1 MSNHVVL
8 AAEFSATSTYTNAQY
23 LLVLYGFV
31 VAAFALFAAAIYG
44 AKTTSEVSKA
54 YRPAALASTLVC
66 SVASLAYL
74 ALILEWVLKFHAAP
88 DGQSFSP
95 SAGTVITELRYMDWS
110 VTVPLLTVE
119 IIAVAAIGR
128 AAALKMRTIAVTSAV
143 LMIVTGYLGVVFG
156 ENAARGTTAAFWIWG
171 VISTVFFVVLYG
183 VALQAYRTTAAQ
195 VGKGEILI
203 TYRNALILL
212 FSVFGAYPLAY
223 MIPLWAGAND
233 SGWATTEQL
242 VFTAADIA
250 AKVGFGL
257 LIHKMAKLRTAADAL
272 AVGGDIDHTRASAV
286 PDTVAAE
293 VWVSGELVSVP
304 PTGAPSV
311 GTHAAHAAH

>member
-44 AKTTSEVSKA
+44 AKTAGEVSKA
-54 YRPAALASTLVC
+54 YRPAAIASTLVC
-66 SVASLAYL
+66 AVASLAYL
-74 ALILEWVLKFHAAP
+74 ALILEWVLSFTASP
-88 DGQSFSP
+88 DGQTFTPSP
-95 SAGTVITELRYMDWS
+95 GTVITELRYMDWS

-119 IIAVAAIGR
+119 IIAVAALSRG
-128 AAALKMRTIAVTSAV
+128 AALKLRTTAIASAV

-156 ENAARGTTAAFWIWG
+156 EDASRGTTAAFWIWG
-171 VISTVFFVVLYG
+171 IVSTVFFVVLYG
-183 VALQAYRTTAAQ
+183 VALQAYRATAAQ
-195 VGKGEILI
+195 VGSGEILV

-212 FSVFGAYPLAY
+212 FSVFGAYPIAY

-233 SGWATTEQL
+233 SGWATAEQL

-272 AVGGDIDHTRASAV
+272 AAGGTADHVLAATL
-286 PDTVAAE
+286 PDGVAAE
-293 VWVSGELVSVP
+293 VWISGELVSAP
-304 PTGAPSV
+304 PAGAVDSAR
-311 GTHAAHAAH
+311 HLAR